1 MLGQPR
7 TFSYIP
13 WQSQVKQGEG
23 STMHQGPIM
32 SLAGT
37 TYETLFEC
45 QQSATLIPQRFSLP
59 EQWYLRDTTRLQVT
73 PGCKASTYTAVKHM
87 MQFLAQTA
95 WPPEGEATLH
105 LPLLC

>member
-7 TFSYIP
+7 TFSYIL

-45 QQSATLIPQRFSLP
+45 QQYSNQQPSYRSAFLSPNSGIFVTQPDYKSHLAVR
-59 EQWYLRDTTRLQVT
+59 LRHTQL
-73 PGCKASTYTAVKHM
+73 
-87 MQFLAQTA
+87 
-95 WPPEGEATLH
+95 
-105 LPLLC
+105 